1 MQVCLQANDYRKCA
15 EECRK
20 VAKLGLQ
27 AEGLGAFSGDLLN
40 ARQAAREQS

>member
-1 MQVCLQANDYRKCA
+1 MQVCLQANDYRKRA

-20 VAKLGLQ
+20 LAKLACKPGI
-27 AEGLGAFSGDLLN
+27 GAFSGDLLN